1 MARRRIIV
9 IVNLFVFALAS
20 ALASPLKAGLR
31 VKTHDDDAT
40 DPVCRTKEDLRR
52 YQAANDGCAFGSPG
66 DCKFFKTLEDQRIC
80 GLHYKTYIVVSVV
93 EENNP
98 GLPRQTGWV
107 QLSPVGHES
116 ERYWGDVADF
126 DVVLMPRQKVRS
138 IIRPDPVC
146 VTKAVVQSY
155 VSARDACWGKDS
167 SADCASFKKF
177 EEQKSCGFQYGTYI
191 VVSVEEQSGLMQL
204 SPVGREAELY
214 WAKTAD
220 FDLAP

>member
-1 MARRRIIV
+1 MLFRWTIV
-9 IVNLFVFALAS
+9 TIVHLAFALA
-20 ALASPLKAGLR
+20 AATASPLKAGLK
-31 VKTHDDDAT
+31 VKTRDDDAT

-52 YQAANDGCAFGSPG
+52 YKSANDGCAFGSLG
-66 DCKFFKTLEDQRIC
+66 DCKAFETLEDQRVC

-93 EENNP
+93 EEHNT
-98 GLPRQTGWV
+98 GLPRQSGWV

-116 ERYWGDVADF
+116 ERYWGEIGDF
-126 DVVLMPRQKVRS
+126 DVVLMPRQKVWS

-146 VTKAVVQSY
+146 VTKAVVESY

-167 SADCASFKKF
+167 SADCASFKKL

-191 VVSVEEQSGLMQL
+191 VVSVEEQSGLIQL